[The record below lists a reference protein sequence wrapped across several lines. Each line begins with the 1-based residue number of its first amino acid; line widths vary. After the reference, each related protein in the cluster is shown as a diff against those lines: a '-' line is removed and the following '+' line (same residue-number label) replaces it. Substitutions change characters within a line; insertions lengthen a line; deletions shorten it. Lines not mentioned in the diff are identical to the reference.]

1 MAGNTKGVALR
12 LAVELFDRVEVAR
25 GEIPRERWIRE
36 AIEQRLDNR
45 GPIPGVAR
53 APHQP
58 GPDVSRVRSSLQ
70 AKGGITSIPKQG

>member
-53 APHQP
+53 QP

-70 AKGGITSIPKQG
+70 AKGGITSIPKKG